1 MEKNENYADHSAAFH
16 KTVIK
21 MARSSILSNL
31 YDLIGL
37 SVQWQDFFI
46 GTFKMYNQP
55 VNVSHEK
62 SIAGDK
68 RSRPGQSGFTD
79 GKTPYGCHKQREE
92 APPRIEKFFTVP
104 TAVYGISVFA
114 RSKASAPTAAV
125 FSALLGTKLL

>member
-16 KTVIK
+16 KTIMK

-62 SIAGDK
+62 VLQAIKDRDPERASMLMGK
-68 RSRPGQSGFTD
+68 HLTD
-79 GKTPYGCHKQREE
+79 VVDNAK
-92 APPRIEKFFTVP
+92 
-104 TAVYGISVFA
+104 
-114 RSKASAPTAAV
+114 
-125 FSALLGTKLL
+125 KLYLE